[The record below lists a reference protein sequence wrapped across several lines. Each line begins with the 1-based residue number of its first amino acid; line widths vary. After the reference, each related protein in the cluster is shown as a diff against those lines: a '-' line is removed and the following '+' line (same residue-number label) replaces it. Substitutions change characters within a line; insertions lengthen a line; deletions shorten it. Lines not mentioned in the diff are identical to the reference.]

1 MYELNQ
7 TLSIQFLSST
17 EKIYAKAVDR
27 VSISSTEN
35 ISYPP
40 AEDIIVTDRGSIGK
54 DIEIRLRVTGTVS
67 ETTKIESL
75 TIPVEIIDASEE
87 LDEQGV
93 RNAIG
98 NKVYN
103 VTTVV
108 YKDRSAQKEKSGTL
122 NSGSNVEID

>member
-7 TLSIQFLSST
+7 KLSILFLSSS
-17 EKIYAKAVDR
+17 EKIYAKAV
-27 VSISSTEN
+27 VGVTISSTEN
-35 ISYPP
+35 IPYPP

-54 DIEIRLRVTGTVS
+54 DIEIRLRVNGTVS

-75 TIPVEIIDASEE
+75 LIPVEIINAGEE

-93 RNAIG
+93 RDAIG
-98 NKVYN
+98 RKVYN

-108 YKDRSAQKEKSGTL
+108 YKDGSAQKEKSGTL